1 MDKRKN
7 KVVLMLGGNKGDVRN
22 TFNAVYSELNK
33 KGKILK
39 TSALYQ
45 TAPWGYG
52 QQNDFYN
59 QAVIYYTNLAP
70 KEVLHFCHSIEQKM
84 GRKRN
89 PNNQYDVRTI
99 DIDIIFYNEEIINEP
114 QLTIPHPK
122 LHLRNFVLIPLNEII
137 ADFKHPKFDK
147 TIKELLKKST
157 DKLNVEKL
165 Q

>member
-33 KGKILK
+33 KGEIFKI
-39 TSALYQ
+39 SALYQ
-45 TAPWGYG
+45 TAPWGFT

-59 QAVIYYTNLAP
+59 QAVIYHTNLKP
-70 KEVLHFCHSIEQKM
+70 IEVLHFCHSIEQNM

-89 PNNQYDVRTI
+89 PYNQYDERTI
-99 DIDIIFYNEEIINEP
+99 DIDIIFYNEEIINVP

-122 LHLRNFVLIPLNEII
+122 MQKRNFVLIPLNEII
-137 ADFKHPKFDK
+137 PDFKHPIFNK
-147 TIKELLKKST
+147 TIKELLKNSA
-157 DKLNVEKL
+157 DKLNVKKL